1 MIPTGV
7 GSALT
12 ALVGNSLGQRN
23 PHEAKLYSFVA
34 SMLNAAIIVVMA
46 VFFAIFRRPIASF
59 YTPNVEIQELYSKAI
74 LVALISFCFD
84 CFQGILSR
92 IFIAQGKQIYA
103 TITNLV
109 VYYMVLLPLGC
120 LFVLYIKLDI
130 YGIWLAGSI
139 GFATSLTIF
148 LVSRKHG
155 VKFTLL
161 RLFSSL
167 YLFVCWIHL
176 CNPGLDLV

>member
-1 MIPTGV
+1 MPSSDIFKGWYDFLKLACAGIFMAILEWWGYYILMLLAGYLDPRPLATNQIITNADILFYMIPTGV

-109 VYYMVLLPLGC
+109 VYYMVLLPLG
-120 LFVLYIKLDI
+120 
-130 YGIWLAGSI
+130 
-139 GFATSLTIF
+139 
-148 LVSRKHG
+148 
-155 VKFTLL
+155 
-161 RLFSSL
+161 
-167 YLFVCWIHL
+167 
-176 CNPGLDLV
+176 